1 MDQISPVLGMRTKVR
16 IESVSKTFDN
26 GLTALAR
33 VSLDLAEN
41 SFTCL
46 LGPSGCGKSTLLG
59 MIAGFVQPTAGRVL
73 VDGAPVRGASADRGV
88 VFQEYALFPWRTAL
102 ENVEFGPLIR
112 RVSRTERRRIAMDH
126 LDLVGLKGHETKFPS
141 ELSGGMKQRVAIA
154 RALANNPSILLM
166 DEPFGAL
173 DAQTREILQEEMLR
187 IWQQARKTVV
197 FVTHSIS
204 ESLFLADR
212 VVVMATKPG
221 NIKAVIDVELPHPR
235 ERTDSSFIALE
246 RRVKQLVREEV
257 DKLGV
262 M

>member
-1 MDQISPVLGMRTKVR
+1 MKASKIR
-16 IESVSKTFDN
+16 IEGVSKTFDN
-26 GLTALAR
+26 GLTALER
-33 VSLDLAEN
+33 VNLDMAEN

-59 MIAGFVQPTAGRVL
+59 MIAGFVQPTGGRVL
-73 VDGAPVRGASADRGV
+73 VDGTPVRGASADRGV

-102 ENVEFGPLIR
+102 ENVEFGPLMR
-112 RVSRTERRRIAMDH
+112 RMSRGERRRLAFDY
-126 LDLVGLKGHETKFPS
+126 LALVGLKGHESKFPS

-154 RALANNPSILLM
+154 RAFANNPSVLLM

-187 IWQQARKTVV
+187 IWQHERKTVV

-212 VVVMATKPG
+212 VVVMATRPG
-221 NIKAVIDVELPHPR
+221 SVKAVIDVDLPHPR
-235 ERTDSSFIALE
+235 ERTDQNFVALE
-246 RRVKQLVREEV
+246 RQVKHLVREEV

-262 M
+262 T

>member
-1 MDQISPVLGMRTKVR
+1 MDQSPAASVTRTKIR
-16 IESVSKTFDN
+16 IEGVSKTFDN

-33 VSLDLAEN
+33 VNLDLPEN

-46 LGPSGCGKSTLLG
+46 LGPSGCGKSTLLN
-59 MIAGFVQPTAGRVL
+59 MIAGFAEPTAGRVL
-73 VDGAPVRGASADRGV
+73 VDGVAVKGASADRGM
-88 VFQEYALFPWRTAL
+88 VFQEYALFPWRTAV
-102 ENVEFGPLIR
+102 ENVEFGPMIR
-112 RVSRTERRRIAMDH
+112 RMSRGERRKLAMDY
-126 LDLVGLKGHETKFPS
+126 LELVGLKGHESKFPS

-187 IWQQARKTVV
+187 IWEKARKTVV

-204 ESLFLADR
+204 EALFLADR
-212 VVVMATKPG
+212 VVVMATRPG
-221 NIKAVIDVELPHPR
+221 SIKTVIDVDLPHPR
-235 ERTDSSFIALE
+235 ERSDPAFVALE
-246 RRVKQLVREEV
+246 RQVKQLVREEV

-262 M
+262 I